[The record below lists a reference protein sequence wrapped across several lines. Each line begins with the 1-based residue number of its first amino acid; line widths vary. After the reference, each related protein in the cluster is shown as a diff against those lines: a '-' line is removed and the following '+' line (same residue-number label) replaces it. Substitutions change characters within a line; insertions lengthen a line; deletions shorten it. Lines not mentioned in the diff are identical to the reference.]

1 MGNDIVKFQFGHF
14 LAALLAGLGLVTGC
28 KRAPAEAVA
37 PLVNA
42 FELGTAQKSAGDGQG
57 QGSPDMTAEDD
68 FRNRQLADL
77 AVSAYKS
84 NDLVTVGSSL
94 RTLRST
100 PTMTDNQR
108 MAVQDAMINFQ
119 KNMAE
124 RADAGDAAAQA
135 ALDLLRGSHLRR

>member
-1 MGNDIVKFQFGHF
+1 MFRDRSSGIDIVKFQFGYF
-14 LAALLAGLGLVTGC
+14 PAVLLVSLGLVVGC
-28 KRAPAEAVA
+28 KPAPTEAVA

-42 FELGTAQKSAGDGQG
+42 FELGGQAQP
-57 QGSPDMTAEDD
+57 SPGITAEDD
-68 FRNRQLADL
+68 LRNKQLADL
-77 AVSAYKS
+77 AVSAFKS

-100 PTMTDNQR
+100 PTMTDEQR

-124 RADAGDAAAQA
+124 RAEAGDAAAQN
-135 ALDLLRGSHLRR
+135 ALDFLRGSHLRR